1 MVVVIIKRQGFALSI
16 RLRGPESLGLWVQQV
31 FVRIQN
37 LCVRMFILETMKKI
51 ETGKVVLT
59 KEGESGRNSFSPKAS
74 SCVWSPVGCFRN
86 RAYDDEF
93 V

>member
-1 MVVVIIKRQGFALSI
+1 MHSCALSGAVPI
-16 RLRGPESLGLWVQQV
+16 EGPTGI
-31 FVRIQN
+31 VRIQN
-37 LCVRMFILETMKKI
+37 LCVGMFILETMKKI

-59 KEGESGRNSFSPKAS
+59 KEGESGGILFPRLL
-74 SCVWSPVGCFRN
+74 PVFGPIGCFRN